1 MGCLCVCVLCMRAL
15 YAMLRKQ
22 LQLLRSHPPHSK
34 WHWVWWAALV
44 CMCVLC
50 ICASYAMLRKQL
62 QLLHSH
68 PLHSKWHDEDRP
80 DICSALCAAL
90 HVASTCAALLVQHC
104 KWLQHVA
111 FPPTHPPTLHI
122 ASDLLGLTSALRCAY
137 LCVFGKAVPQT
148 TPKIGTYLDASWSHL
163 STDL

>member
-1 MGCLCVCVLCMRAL
+1 MSSIA
-15 YAMLRKQ
+15 
-22 LQLLRSHPPHSK
+22 
-34 WHWVWWAALV
+34 
-44 CMCVLC
+44 
-50 ICASYAMLRKQL
+50 
-62 QLLHSH
+62 
-68 PLHSKWHDEDRP
+68 
-80 DICSALCAAL
+80 CAAL
-90 HVASTCAALLVQHC
+90 QVASTCAALLVQHCMWLQRVQHCLCSIASGFNMCSIASGFNVRSIACAALQVASTCAALQVALTCAALLVQHC

>member
-1 MGCLCVCVLCMRAL
+1 MQCCASSFNFCIPTLCIANGTMRIGLISARPCVQHCMWLQRVQHCLCSIASGFNMCSIASGFNV
-15 YAMLRKQ
+15 
-22 LQLLRSHPPHSK
+22 RSI
-34 WHWVWWAALV
+34 A
-44 CMCVLC
+44 
-50 ICASYAMLRKQL
+50 
-62 QLLHSH
+62 
-68 PLHSKWHDEDRP
+68 
-80 DICSALCAAL
+80 CAAL
-90 HVASTCAALLVQHC
+90 QVASTCAALQVALTCAALLVQHC